1 MLKDFILIW
10 KVFLVV
16 LIVATILKFCIY
28 SDKEYNSFGQEERC
42 KKVELQY

>member
-16 LIVATILKFCIY
+16 LIVATILKLCIY
-28 SDKEYNSFGQEERC
+28 SDKEYNSLGQE
-42 KKVELQY
+42 KQYEKMNK